1 MSTHRSSLIAQ
12 NSWSPKSGK
21 RILVTGGAGYIGSH
35 VVLALGEAGYEV
47 LTYDNLSTGNRDAVL
62 HGGLVVGDLA
72 DRDLLARTLNDF
84 RPDAVIHFAASIEV
98 GESVAKPL
106 KYYRNNTVNALGLL
120 EELRTA
126 GVGAFIF
133 SSTAAVY
140 GNPDD
145 LPVTEAAPLLPINPY
160 GASKMMTERFLADLA
175 LADPAFRYVALR
187 YFNVAGADPQARLGQ
202 DYANPTHLITRA
214 LKTALG
220 IYPQLQV
227 YGTDYSTADGTCIRD
242 YIHVADL
249 AQAHLDALNYL
260 GTGSK
265 GSCPPSLVCNCG
277 YGHGF
282 SVREVV
288 AMAKR
293 VTGIDFRVEE
303 TARRE
308 GDPAELVAASE
319 RARTLLGWQP
329 RHDDLEFILRTAWEW
344 EKKLVARNA

>member
-12 NSWSPKSGK
+12 NGRPT
-21 RILVTGGAGYIGSH
+21 RVLVTGGAGYIGSH

-47 LTYDNLSTGNRDAVL
+47 LTYDNLSTGNREAVL

-72 DRDLLARTLNDF
+72 DRELLARTLAEF
-84 RPDAVIHFAASIEV
+84 RPDAVMHFAASIEV
-98 GESVAKPL
+98 GESVTRPL
-106 KYYRNNTVNALGLL
+106 KYYRNNSVNALGLL
-120 EELRTA
+120 EELRA
-126 GVGAFIF
+126 AEIDRFIF

-140 GNPDD
+140 GNPAE
-145 LPVTEAAPLLPINPY
+145 LPVSEAAALLPINPY
-160 GASKMMTERFLADLA
+160 GASKMITERFLADLA

-220 IYPQLQV
+220 VFPRLQV
-227 YGTDYSTADGTCIRD
+227 YGTDYPTADGTCIRD

-249 AQAHLDALNYL
+249 AAAHLDALAYLL
-260 GTGSK
+260 GTGSA
-265 GSCPPSLVCNCG
+265 GSCPPSLICNCG

-293 VTGIDFRVEE
+293 VTGIDFTVEE
-303 TARRE
+303 TGRRE
-308 GDPAELVAASE
+308 GDPAELVAASD
-319 RARTLLGWQP
+319 RARTAFGWQP
-329 RHDDLEFILRTAWEW
+329 RHDDLEFIIRTAWEW
-344 EKKLVARNA
+344 EKTLQKRGAR